1 MITVE
6 HLTYEYP
13 DTKAL
18 DDVSFTVEQG
28 SITALV
34 GPNGAGKTTLLRCIA
49 GLVKPYSG
57 NISADGINVLEEP
70 RASHQVM
77 GFLPDFFGLYDA
89 LTVSQSLEHFALAQ
103 NLDKALAKERAAEVA
118 GLLNLSHKLHSRAS
132 ALSRGMRQRLAIG
145 QAMVHYPKV
154 LLLDE
159 PSSGLDPEARISLAE
174 LFLHLNAERGMT
186 LLVSSHILSEL
197 DQYAQNLLIMKNGQV
212 VDHAALA
219 DRREKGRKVMI
230 RCPDEDM
237 DRISLLVQDMENIS
251 GSSLAEPYLCLDFLG
266 DDGEL
271 SELLHR
277 LVSSKLAVMEFFV
290 KKEGMQEQYLETIR
304 AEPGKEA
311 SRVQ

>member
-1 MITVE
+1 MINVQ

-18 DDVSFTVEQG
+18 DDVSFTVQEG
-28 SITALV
+28 TITALV
-34 GPNGAGKTTLLRCIA
+34 GPNGAGKTTLLRCLA

-57 NISADGINVLEEP
+57 SISVNGINVLEEP
-70 RASHQVM
+70 RKSHEVM

-103 NLDKALAKERAAEVA
+103 NLDKRLVKERAEEVA

-174 LFLHLNAERGMT
+174 LFLRLNAEKKMT
-186 LLVSSHILSEL
+186 LIVSSHILAEL
-197 DQYAQNLLIMKNGQV
+197 DQYAKDLLIMKGGQIV
-212 VDHAALA
+212 EHSAVSGKE
-219 DRREKGRKVMI
+219 RKGRELMI
-230 RCPDEDM
+230 RCPAEDM
-237 DRISLLVQDMENIS
+237 DRIGAFIQGVENI
-251 GSSLAEPYLCLDFLG
+251 GAVRWAEPYLSLEFLG
-266 DDGEL
+266 DDTEL
-271 SELLHR
+271 SQLLQN
-277 LVSSKLAVMEFFV
+277 LVRGGLSIMEFFI
-290 KKEGMQEQYLETIR
+290 KTQGMQEQYLETIR
-304 AEPGKEA
+304 A
-311 SRVQ
+311 